1 MFLNLLS
8 NALKFTSSSGRIN
21 ITVTLLND
29 KLEVQVQD
37 SGIGISEDD
46 QEKLFKMFGFLK
58 STQQMNTQGIGLG
71 LYICKQIVEEFDGK
85 INVKSVPQMG
95 STFTFFMMITKH
107 EDNAPKIE
115 PYEMSDEVI
124 SEKR

>member
-21 ITVTLLND
+21 ITVTILND
-29 KLEVQVQD
+29 KLEIQVQD

-71 LYICKQIVEEFDGK
+71 LFICKQIVEEFDGK
-85 INVKSVPQMG
+85 IHVKSVPQMG
-95 STFTFFMMITKH
+95 STFTFFMMIPKH
-107 EDNAPKIE
+107 EDNAQKIE
-115 PYEMSDEVI
+115 SYDKSEEMN